1 MLCQT
6 HWRAHQW
13 GYEYTVV
20 DRAAHAELTLTPRR
34 ATSRR
39 RCFGLGLR
47 CGRDPAGPCRL
58 IVCFRGLGIP
68 TRPFGHIIR
77 SPLAQLSLK
86 GLRLNK
92 RTPIARVAL
101 RHPPARTST
110 DDKQAQSAAACACML
125 LHCCAALMHRA
136 DACAALQ
143 LLLLPVC
150 CGACSRRPPC
160 IIRVARRRLATQMCL
175 CRGCYQTWR
184 WHLRPCAHRHTA
196 DTRPRTRDTRA

>member
-1 MLCQT
+1 MWTVML
-6 HWRAHQW
+6 
-13 GYEYTVV
+13 
-20 DRAAHAELTLTPRR
+20 L
-34 ATSRR
+34 S
-39 RCFGLGLR
+39 
-47 CGRDPAGPCRL
+47 
-58 IVCFRGLGIP
+58 VCVCP
-68 TRPFGHIIR
+68 KTRPGG
-77 SPLAQLSLK
+77 SVLSVFCLSVCVPKLDRRGQCVCLSQNGTK

-92 RTPIARVAL
+92 RTPIAL
-101 RHPPARTST
+101 RRHST
-110 DDKQAQSAAACACML
+110 DPCTDNKQAQECAACACML

-175 CRGCYQTWR
+175 CRGCCQTWR

>member
-1 MLCQT
+1 MDSNVTVLVN
-6 HWRAHQW
+6 
-13 GYEYTVV
+13 VV
-20 DRAAHAELTLTPRR
+20 DRG
-34 ATSRR
+34 
-39 RCFGLGLR
+39 CR
-47 CGRDPAGPCRL
+47 CGQSVML
-58 IVCFRGLGIP
+58 LSVCVCP
-68 TRPFGHIIR
+68 KTRPGG
-77 SPLAQLSLK
+77 SGGSVWTVMLLSVCVPYQTK
-86 GLRLNK
+86 VLRLNK
-92 RTPIARVAL
+92 RTPIARVPL
-101 RHPPARTST
+101 RRHST
-110 DDKQAQSAAACACML
+110 DPCTDNKQAQECAACACML

-175 CRGCYQTWR
+175 CRGCCQTWR

>member
-1 MLCQT
+1 MVIVSAGLLLCGT
-6 HWRAHQW
+6 RTGFEPRSH
-13 GYEYTVV
+13 
-20 DRAAHAELTLTPRR
+20 AAQGHPVPLTWPEEVW
-34 ATSRR
+34 SRWLYR
-39 RCFGLGLR
+39 S
-47 CGRDPAGPCRL
+47 
-58 IVCFRGLGIP
+58 
-68 TRPFGHIIR
+68 IR
-77 SPLAQLSLK
+77 SYTLRLVVVVKQKDSETKGLPPK

-92 RTPIARVAL
+92 RTPIAL
-101 RHPPARTST
+101 RRHST
-110 DDKQAQSAAACACML
+110 DNKQAQECAACACML

-175 CRGCYQTWR
+175 CRGCCQTWR

>member
-1 MLCQT
+1 MCCVKLIGART
-6 HWRAHQW
+6 S
-13 GYEYTVV
+13 GGKYTVV

-68 TRPFGHIIR
+68 TRPSGILIR
-77 SPLAQLSLK
+77 GPLAQLSLK

-101 RHPPARTST
+101 RRHST
-110 DDKQAQSAAACACML
+110 DNKQAQESAACACML

>member
-1 MLCQT
+1 MCL
-6 HWRAHQW
+6 
-13 GYEYTVV
+13 
-20 DRAAHAELTLTPRR
+20 
-34 ATSRR
+34 
-39 RCFGLGLR
+39 
-47 CGRDPAGPCRL
+47 
-58 IVCFRGLGIP
+58 
-68 TRPFGHIIR
+68 
-77 SPLAQLSLK
+77 
-86 GLRLNK
+86 LNK

-101 RHPPARTST
+101 RRHST
-110 DDKQAQSAAACACML
+110 DNEQAQECAACACML

-136 DACAALQ
+136 DACAALP

-175 CRGCYQTWR
+175 CRGCCQTWR

>member
-1 MLCQT
+1 MP
-6 HWRAHQW
+6 A
-13 GYEYTVV
+13 
-20 DRAAHAELTLTPRR
+20 PRC
-34 ATSRR
+34 S
-39 RCFGLGLR
+39 CF
-47 CGRDPAGPCRL
+47 CC
-58 IVCFRGLGIP
+58 
-68 TRPFGHIIR
+68 
-77 SPLAQLSLK
+77 LSAVA
-86 GLRLNK
+86 
-92 RTPIARVAL
+92 PARVGRHASFVWHVGAWQHKCVCAAVAARHGDGTCAPAPTGTRLTRDHARAIHAL
-101 RHPPARTST
+101 DSPPGEAHRQSTCSHTRAPYCICSDST
-110 DDKQAQSAAACACML
+110 DNKQAQECAACACML

-175 CRGCYQTWR
+175 CRGCCQTWR

>member
-1 MLCQT
+1 MHAKKAQNSGLTGRVGVLCQT
-6 HWRAHQW
+6 HLRAHQW

-68 TRPFGHIIR
+68 TRPSGILIR
-77 SPLAQLSLK
+77 GPLAQLSLK

-92 RTPIARVAL
+92 RTPIRSARLDRSKA
-101 RHPPARTST
+101 RAPSPQSTIASPPATRCALARSL
-110 DDKQAQSAAACACML
+110 AAAARCCACHRL
-125 LHCCAALMHRA
+125 CC
-136 DACAALQ
+136 
-143 LLLLPVC
+143 C
-150 CGACSRRPPC
+150 CRRP
-160 IIRVARRRLATQMCL
+160 T
-175 CRGCYQTWR
+175 
-184 WHLRPCAHRHTA
+184 HTA
-196 DTRPRTRDTRA
+196 GA

>member
-68 TRPFGHIIR
+68 TRPSGILIR
-77 SPLAQLSLK
+77 GPLAQLSLK

-92 RTPIARVAL
+92 RTPIRSAGIAQTTSKGRV
-101 RHPPARTST
+101 RPPR
-110 DDKQAQSAAACACML
+110 ACML
-125 LHCCAALMHRA
+125 LHCCAALMRRA

-143 LLLLPVC
+143 LLLPPVC

-175 CRGCYQTWR
+175 CRGCCQTWR

>member
-1 MLCQT
+1 MDSNVTVCLCVSQNST
-6 HWRAHQW
+6 
-13 GYEYTVV
+13 GGVGNV
-20 DRAAHAELTLTPRR
+20 SPKRR
-34 ATSRR
+34 AVSGEAFSPSPVATRFHDRYGREVGGVAWQRR
-39 RCFGLGLR
+39 PVPEGTFIR
-47 CGRDPAGPCRL
+47 
-58 IVCFRGLGIP
+58 
-68 TRPFGHIIR
+68 R
-77 SPLAQLSLK
+77 SPIKQKVSDSL
-86 GLRLNK
+86 R
-92 RTPIARVAL
+92 
-101 RHPPARTST
+101 RHST
-110 DDKQAQSAAACACML
+110 DNKQAQSAASCACML